1 MTLPMAALPDPAAS
15 RAVLIGVTTYEH
27 ESMDPL
33 PAVAN
38 NVATLSSLFTDPD
51 VWGLAREHCVTLLNP
66 HSAGEV
72 LDAVNRAAREAREAL
87 VVYYAGHGL
96 LDDRSELYLAMSD
109 TDKSRI
115 FRGVRYDDVRR
126 EVVGTALKC
135 HSKVVILDCCF
146 SGRALLGGMSG
157 QSEVANHAS
166 IDGTYLMTASAET
179 RMAMAPIG
187 EEYTAFTGALVENLA
202 EGVADGPD
210 LLDLETLFFHVRA
223 RMLERN
229 FPVPQQRT
237 RNDGRAIAIARNR
250 RRPATSARR
259 RTISRSLPVMP
270 EGYENV
276 YRPRAIV
283 TACEAMLPNER
294 DLLLK
299 AAGARL
305 HDQSVAALCEVLDST
320 QCAAVIGGAAMRPPA
335 DVLAIV
341 SALRETDQP
350 QTATQLLLSV
360 SARSPE
366 ESAAVAYALFAT
378 KATDDLDA
386 FLDATLAHADG
397 RQAITNLVNE
407 LWLAGLRD
415 DVDALL
421 RRAVPTLIP
430 ADVLALADDLRGAGR
445 EQVAYGLYV
454 AAADEVARQPAERI
468 AHLVAEMSEPDPAG
482 SALVAKTAIA
492 TRVDAASVLALS
504 NAFRATDQA
513 DHLAAT
519 LGHAAAR
526 LALDDVITVVDA
538 LLDTGEKDAALRLCT
553 AALQEHPGA
562 GGQLIAAMR
571 DGGRPIDARR
581 MLITAAA
588 RMPVAEIPTMLV
600 GLDRADD
607 TDRALSTIAE
617 RPVDEM
623 LAIIDGLRQAG
634 RDDVGDRLVAIIS
647 GEIGRASRLIQSI
660 LHSDDPGHS
669 HAKIGYLLAQIG
681 PVDAAAT
688 MPGLPEDCRPVVVL
702 LSVQL
707 GSPFL
712 MRFIDALGVELTTVL
727 HQVPAEW
734 MHVLLPALR
743 RADLGSYADNLAADH
758 RDLPPKALAG
768 MIQGLARAGDRIDVE
783 RLLDWPAIRQRP
795 VMYQKDLIDQ
805 LVKHG
810 LPDTAREVAR
820 NLELQAGTR
829 HANLIA
835 LLRRDGLS
843 EYAEI
848 LAASAS
854 APSDAPARSRWPFRS

>member
-1 MTLPMAALPDPAAS
+1 MTLPLAVLPDPAAS

-38 NVATLSSLFTDPD
+38 NLATLSSLFTDPD
-51 VWGLAREHCVTLLNP
+51 VWGLAPEHCTTLLNP
-66 HSAGEV
+66 QSAGEV

-146 SGRALLGGMSG
+146 SGRALLGGMGG
-157 QSEVANHAS
+157 QGEVANHAS

-202 EGVADGPD
+202 EGLADGPD

-250 RRPATSARR
+250 RRSPTATRR
-259 RTISRSLPVMP
+259 RAISRSLPAMP
-270 EGYENV
+270 KGYDNV

-283 TACEAMLPNER
+283 AACEAMTPSER
-294 DLLLK
+294 DPLLA

-305 HDQSVAALCEVLDST
+305 HDQSVAALCELLDPAQRT
-320 QCAAVIGGAAMRPPA
+320 AVIGGAAMRPPA

-350 QTATQLLLSV
+350 QTAAELLRSV
-360 SARSPE
+360 SVRSPE

-378 KATDDLDA
+378 KAADDLEA

-397 RQAITNLVNE
+397 RQAITDLVNE

-454 AAADEVARQPAERI
+454 AVAGEVARQPAERI
-468 AHLVAEMSEPDPAG
+468 ARLVAEMAEPEPAG
-482 SALVAKTAIA
+482 SALIATTAIA
-492 TRVDAASVLALS
+492 TRVDAASVLTLS

-526 LALDDVITVVDA
+526 LGLDDVITVVDA
-538 LLDTGEKDAALRLCT
+538 LLDAGEKGAALELCT
-553 AALQEHPGA
+553 AALREHPEA
-562 GGQLIAAMR
+562 GGQLVAAMR
-571 DGGRPIDARR
+571 DGGWPIDARR
-581 MLITAAA
+581 MLIDAAGQL
-588 RMPVAEIPTMLV
+588 PVAKVPEMLA
-600 GLDRADD
+600 GLGRADD
-607 TDRALSTIAE
+607 ADRALNAIAE
-617 RPVDEM
+617 RPADEL

-634 RDDVGDRLVAIIS
+634 HDDAGDRLVAIVG
-647 GEIGRASRLIQSI
+647 GEPGRATRLLESI
-660 LHSDDPGHS
+660 LRSTDTDRS
-669 HAKIGYLLAQIG
+669 HAMSGYLLAQIG
-681 PVDAAAT
+681 PVDAAAA
-688 MPGLPEDCRPVVVL
+688 MPGLAEDCRPVVVL
-702 LSVQL
+702 LAVQL

-712 MRFIDALGVELTTVL
+712 MRFADALGAELATVL
-727 HQVPAEW
+727 RQVPAEW

-743 RADLGSYADNLAADH
+743 QAGLDSYADELPADP
-758 RDLPPKALAG
+758 RNLPPEALAG
-768 MIQGLARAGDRIDVE
+768 MIQGLTRAGDLTDVE

-795 VMYQKDLIDQ
+795 VKYQSDLISQ
-805 LVKHG
+805 LVVRG
-810 LPDTAREVAR
+810 LPETAREVAQ
-820 NLELQAGTR
+820 NLQLQPGTR

-835 LLRRDGLS
+835 MLRSAGLP

-848 LAASAS
+848 LAAP
-854 APSDAPARSRWPFRS
+854 APADAPTRSRWPFKS

>member
-1 MTLPMAALPDPAAS
+1 MTLPLAVLPDPAAS

-38 NVATLSSLFTDPD
+38 NVATLSALFTDPD
-51 VWGLAREHCVTLLNP
+51 VWGLAPEHCMTLLNP
-66 HSAGEV
+66 ESAGEV
-72 LDAVNRAAREAREAL
+72 LDAVNRAASEAQEAL

-157 QSEVANHAS
+157 QGEVANHAS

-202 EGVADGPD
+202 EGLADGPD

-250 RRPATSARR
+250 RRSAPATRR
-259 RTISRSLPVMP
+259 RAISRSLPVIP

-283 TACEAMLPNER
+283 AACDAMPPSKR
-294 DLLLK
+294 DLLLT

-320 QCAAVIGGAAMRPPA
+320 QRAAVISGAAMRPPA

-350 QTATQLLLSV
+350 QTAAQLLRSV
-360 SARSPE
+360 SVRSPD

-378 KATDDLDA
+378 KATDDLEV

-397 RQAITNLVNE
+397 RQAITDLVNE

-421 RRAVPTLIP
+421 RRAVPTLVP
-430 ADVLALADDLRGAGR
+430 ADVLALADDLRGVGR

-454 AAADEVARQPAERI
+454 AAAGEVARQPAERI
-468 AHLVAEMSEPDPAG
+468 AHLVAEMAEPLPEG
-482 SALVAKTAIA
+482 SALIATTAIA

-526 LALDDVITVVDA
+526 LGLDDVIAVVDA
-538 LLDTGEKDAALRLCT
+538 LLDAGEKDAALELCT
-553 AALQEHPGA
+553 AALREHPEA
-562 GGQLIAAMR
+562 GGQLVASMR
-571 DGGRPIDARR
+571 DGGWPIDARR
-581 MLITAAA
+581 MLIAAA
-588 RMPVAEIPTMLV
+588 EQLPVAEVPEMLV

-607 TDRALSTIAE
+607 ADRALSTIAE
-617 RPVDEM
+617 RPADQL

-634 RDDVGDRLVAIIS
+634 RDDVGDRLVTMVS
-647 GEIGRASRLIQSI
+647 GEAGRASRLLESI
-660 LHSDDPGHS
+660 LHSGDPDRS
-669 HAKIGYLLAQIG
+669 HAMTRYLLAQIG
-681 PVDAAAT
+681 PVDAATA
-688 MPGLPEDCRPVVVL
+688 MPGLAEDCRPVVVL
-702 LSVQL
+702 LAVQL

-712 MRFIDALGVELTTVL
+712 MRFADALGAELATVL
-727 HQVPAEW
+727 RHVPPEW

-743 RADLGSYADNLAADH
+743 QAGLGSYADKLPAD
-758 RDLPPKALAG
+758 RQDLPPEALAG
-768 MIQGLARAGDRIDVE
+768 MIQGLARAGDQIDVE

-795 VMYQKDLIDQ
+795 VKYQRDLIDQ
-805 LVKHG
+805 LVEHG

-820 NLELQAGTR
+820 NLQLQQGTR

-835 LLRRDGLS
+835 MLRCDGLS
-843 EYAEI
+843 EYADI
-848 LAASAS
+848 LAAAAPS
-854 APSDAPARSRWPFRS
+854 PSDAPARSRWPFRS